1 MNMLGVMPA
10 NAGIQISFLLL
21 MRVVWTPATGS
32 TKPVPGLT
40 RYPAQA
46 PPE

>member
-10 NAGIQISFLLL
+10 KAGIQNSLILL
-21 MRVVWTPATGS
+21 MRAVWTPATGS

-46 PPE
+46 PPV